1 MKCSTKGEERDP
13 TGPGPGPGLAG
24 PETLLVP
31 SSGIAALLER
41 VVGVLENVGRDLS
54 FFCKHQTN
62 HGKNVT
68 LIISIVVV
76 KSITSAIGE
85 EEEERTTNDGTGII
99 LAAK

>member
-1 MKCSTKGEERDP
+1 M
-13 TGPGPGPGLAG
+13 
-24 PETLLVP
+24 
-31 SSGIAALLER
+31 
-41 VVGVLENVGRDLS
+41 LENVGRDLS

-85 EEEERTTNDGTGII
+85 EEEEEEEEEERTTNDGTGII